1 MLNAFDLVRIHLF
14 HDLDGEEDLEKPITE
29 NPSYKEM
36 CRLAQEDELVKTL
49 AVKERYA
56 KAREAFS
63 SEEETDVENWTT
75 SLEIGKSGE
84 TAATVNNFTIILEND
99 PSLAG
104 CVGMNLFS

>member
-1 MLNAFDLVRIHLF
+1 
-14 HDLDGEEDLEKPITE
+14 
-29 NPSYKEM
+29 M

-56 KAREAFS
+56 KAQEAFS
-63 SEEETDVENWTT
+63 SEEETDVENWAT